1 MSTAGSNAAGA
12 GSSQIRGGSSR
23 FEGITDLCSLSS
35 STAEDTVLATLRER
49 YLLSQPYTSLSPSGL
64 VSVNPHTYLPVNG
77 DASLQDYVAEYYKIN
92 VDDETSRDAD
102 SGSSRSRLG
111 PHVFQLALSA
121 YYNMRR
127 TRQDQIVILSGPVA
141 SGKSEMRRLSIKAIS
156 EVSAAAPGKKG
167 SKTGSQ
173 VANAEF
179 ILESF
184 GNAHNISNDNA
195 SRFGN
200 YTELQFNDRGR
211 LEGLK
216 TIEYYFERSRVS
228 QTPASG
234 ERNFH
239 VFYYLVS
246 GVHGEE
252 RSFLKLEN
260 VASYRYLRSRVR
272 RVGMDDRQRFEQ
284 LKQAFKTVGLSN
296 RLVAQLCQLLAT
308 ILHIGNLQFETGGN
322 QHEGAV
328 VTNFETLSTV
338 AEFLGV
344 SQEAL
349 AELFSFKTV
358 LMKKEVCTTFLD
370 PEQAELVRDELA
382 RTLYSLLFS
391 WLNEHINQKL
401 CKDSFGSF
409 IALLDLPGIQNNL
422 GPVAMFNSLD
432 QFCFNFANEKV
443 QNWVLHRIH
452 ETTLEE
458 AGKEKLTANRIPY
471 FDNSE
476 CVKML
481 SDVKGGL
488 IPMMDDQARKKRN
501 ETQFLEAMGKR
512 YTGHASFSLA
522 TTSRSGGSSFTI
534 NHYDGQITYSTENF
548 LERDAN
554 ETSADILRLLRG
566 NTTGSQAVTE
576 HQGSN
581 NPFIKSLFSSKSIAT
596 QSHPRNDDE
605 IVAVQQPVRPMRAPS
620 TRRRKG
626 RPLKAVT
633 ENEEEGE
640 DDEVGGGNDGGTA
653 GKSLNCIAGQ
663 HWSALDTL
671 LQTFD
676 QAQPWFIFCLRPND
690 SQLPSQV
697 EIKSMKSQIRSMGL
711 TEMAIRLQTSY
722 EVRMTHFEA
731 CDRYAEEF
739 GIRGI
744 LKGPSDVDRLQ
755 DLKRVLGL
763 SDSQMVIGA
772 NRVFLSHGV
781 FHRFEDRLRAEEKD
795 EQRHRKEE
803 MEYLDDRDRK
813 IDPFSPYNR
822 DISPSASPALGYS
835 DPYLQIESTVDLPL
849 VGHEHTQSFR
859 EDSPEDFDDIRGF
872 APSQVTSQFGDSA
885 SNMGTE
891 TYAPSRNMFRD
902 FDHKDEKDVLDLEPQ
917 DGEITEEYKESIARR
932 RWVWLCTLL
941 TFWVPGFL
949 LNKVGGMKRQDI
961 RQAWREK
968 LAINMIIWFICG
980 CTVFVIA
987 FLGPLICPTQH
998 VYTFSELASH
1008 SYKNDPNNAFVA
1020 IRGEVF
1026 DLSEFAPTHLTAVS
1040 VVPTKSLMQY
1050 GGLDA
1055 SNLFPVQVSAL
1066 CDGASSTISPYVT
1079 LDSTNTTDVFM
1090 QYHDFRAY
1098 TNDSR
1103 PDWYAEMMIMMR
1115 HRFRVGFMGYTK
1127 KDVKKMA
1134 TSGRAVV
1141 IYDGL
1146 VYEMTTYIQQNGGGL
1161 KAPDGVQLTSDD
1173 QASRRFMSD
1182 QVVELFTYNAGKDI
1196 TTLLDNLA
1204 GTVGQDLVNKQKVCL
1219 RNLFI
1224 IGKVDSRDS
1233 AQCQFSTYILLA
1245 LSIVMVAIIGFKF
1258 LAALYFG
1265 SARAPEN
1272 HDKFVICQVPCYTEG
1287 EESLRK
1293 TIDSLVRLKYDDK
1306 RKLLMI
1312 ICDGNIK
1319 GYGNDKPTPAIVL
1332 DILGV
1337 DPNADPEPLSFQSLG
1352 EGAKQHNM
1360 GKIYA
1365 GLYECAGHVVPYLV
1379 VVKVGKPTERPKPGN
1394 RGKRDSQMI
1403 VMHFLNKVHF
1413 NAPMNPLELEMYH
1426 QIKNVIGVNPSFYEY
1441 IFMVDADTT
1450 VDEMSLNRLVS
1461 AMMHDKKIIGV
1472 CGETSIANAKQSI
1485 VTMSQVYEYFISH
1498 HLAKA
1503 FESLFG
1509 SITCLPGCFSM
1520 YRLRSP
1526 DTHKPLFISNG
1537 IIQDYSENRVDTLH
1551 LKNLLHLGE
1560 DRYLTTLV
1568 LKHFNDY
1575 KTKFVRDAYA
1585 QTVAPDSASVLLSQ
1599 RRRWIN
1605 STIHNLAELVFLDQL
1620 CGFCCFSMRF
1630 IVFIDLLSTI
1640 IAPVT
1645 VAYIVYLVY
1654 LIVKEGSSIPTLS
1667 IIMLAA
1673 IYGLQALI
1681 FVFRLR
1687 WDMIAWMVF
1696 YILAI
1701 PYFSFFLPLY
1711 SFWKM
1716 DDFSWGS
1723 TRLVVGEKGKK
1734 IVIHDEGKFD
1744 PRSIPLKSWNDYE
1757 NELWDQESV
1766 HSGSYMPPNK
1776 GEYDSRPGSAY
1787 GYDNYETRSRI
1798 ISPSG
1803 SYGDLRG
1810 QSRMGSTYNGV
1821 GMGVPVPQLPYH
1833 QSQNQS
1839 HRDLMGSPMNSTS
1852 HLPLTGNESNIFGEN
1867 KSLYSQHPLA
1877 MDQRSLYANSMY
1889 NQSQLNQPQ
1898 YQGMPYQ
1905 HQLDHRGS
1913 SYSLGG
1919 NGMNMNMGMG
1929 MQPMQGGNN
1938 MIGLDPRI
1946 SSYSTY
1952 NPPPPEQRQ
1961 QFAEPHQRSS
1971 PVPQSHSRP
1980 VSNFLSEV
1988 PLPFDSSNSNSNSNA
2003 GGMGISLGPQG
2014 IPESQLESSIR
2025 NICKNSDL
2033 DTLTKKMV
2041 RKQLE
2046 DEYQVNLSTRK
2057 DSINR
2062 IIEMVLAGMFITF
2075 SFVLLSFR
2083 GILT

>member
-1 MSTAGSNAAGA
+1 MSVSGNG
-12 GSSQIRGGSSR
+12 GRVEPSQGRGGSSR
-23 FEGITDLCSLSS
+23 FEGVTDICTLGATL
-35 STAEDTVLATLRER
+35 AEDTVLATLRER
-49 YLLSQPYTSLSPSGL
+49 FLISQPYTSLSPSNL
-64 VSVNPHTYLPVNG
+64 ISVNPHSYLPVNG
-77 DASLQDYVAEYYKIN
+77 DASLQDYVAEYYRIR

-102 SGSSRSRLG
+102 STTKKDRLG
-111 PHVFQLALSA
+111 PHIFQLALNA

-127 TRQDQIVILSGPVA
+127 TRQDQIVVLNGSVG
-141 SGKSEMRRLSIKAIS
+141 SGKTEMRRLAIKAIS
-156 EVSAAAPGKKG
+156 EVSVAAPGKKG
-167 SKTGSQ
+167 SKAGSQ

-184 GNAHNISNDNA
+184 GNAHTLTNDNA

-228 QTPASG
+228 QTPSSG

-252 RSFLKLEN
+252 KSFLKLEN
-260 VASYRYLRSRVR
+260 TSSYRYLQSRVR
-272 RVGMDDRQRFEQ
+272 RTGTDDRQRFEQ
-284 LKQAFKTVGLSN
+284 LKQAFKIVGLSN
-296 RLVAQLCQLLAT
+296 RLVAQVCQLLAT
-308 ILHIGNLQFETGGN
+308 ILHIGNLQFEIGGN
-322 QHEGAV
+322 QHEGAI
-328 VTNFETLSTV
+328 VTNYETLSTV
-338 AEFLGV
+338 SEFLGV

-349 AELFSFKTV
+349 GELFSFKTV
-358 LMKKEVCTTFLD
+358 LMRKEVYTTFLN
-370 PEQAELVRDELA
+370 PEQAESVRDELA

-409 IALLDLPGIQNNL
+409 VALLDLPGMQNNH
-422 GPVAMFNSLD
+422 GPVAMSNSLD

-443 QNWVLHRIH
+443 QNWVLHKIH
-452 ETTLEE
+452 ESTLEE
-458 AGKEKLTANRIPY
+458 ASKEKLTVTRIPY

-481 SDVKGGL
+481 SDNKGGL
-488 IPMMDDQARKKRN
+488 VNIMDDQARKKRT
-501 ETQFLEAMGKR
+501 EGQFLEAMGKR

-522 TTSRSGGSSFTI
+522 TQSRSGGATFTI
-534 NHYDGQITYSTENF
+534 NHYDGPVTYSTENF
-548 LERDAN
+548 LERNAN

-566 NTTGSQAVTE
+566 NTTGSQAVSE

-596 QSHPRNDDE
+596 QAHPRNDDE

-626 RPLKAVT
+626 RALKAVT
-633 ENEEEGE
+633 EEEDEEGE
-640 DDEVGGGNDGGTA
+640 DDEVGGGNDGGNA
-653 GKSLNCIAGQ
+653 GKSLYCIAGQ

-676 QAQPWFIFCLRPND
+676 QAQPWLIFCLRPND

-697 EIKSMKSQIRSMGL
+697 EIRSMKSQIRSLGL
-711 TEMAIRLQTSY
+711 TEMAQRLQTSY

-739 GIRGI
+739 EVRGI

-763 SDSQMVIGA
+763 NDNQMAIGA
-772 NRVFLSHGV
+772 NRVFLSHAV

-795 EQRHRKEE
+795 EQRHRRED
-803 MEYLDDRDRK
+803 MEYLDEKERK
-813 IDPFSPYNR
+813 VDPFSPYHR
-822 DISPSASPALGYS
+822 DVSPSASPALGYS
-835 DPYLQIESTVDLPL
+835 DPYLQNESTVDLPL
-849 VGHEHTQSFR
+849 VDHAQPLR
-859 EDSPEDFDDIRGF
+859 QDSPDDFDDIRGF
-872 APSQVTSQFGDSA
+872 APSQVTSQFADSA
-885 SNMGTE
+885 SNIGTE

-902 FDHKDEKDVLDLEPQ
+902 FDHKDEKDVLDVEPQ
-917 DGEITEEYKESIARR
+917 EGETTEEYKESIARR
-932 RWVWLCTLL
+932 RWVWLCTFL
-941 TFWVPGFL
+941 TFWIPGFM
-949 LNKVGGMKRQDI
+949 LNKIGGMKRQDI

-968 LAINMIIWFICG
+968 LAINMIIWFICA
-980 CTVFVIA
+980 CTIFVIA
-987 FLGPLICPTQH
+987 ALGPLICPTQH
-998 VYTFSELASH
+998 VYTLSELSSH
-1008 SYKNDPNNAFVA
+1008 SSKNDPNNVFTA

-1026 DLSEFAPTHLTAVS
+1026 DLTQFAPTHLTAVS

-1055 SNLFPVQVSAL
+1055 SSLFPVQVSAL
-1066 CDGASSTISPYVT
+1066 CDGVNTPISPYVT

-1127 KDVKKMA
+1127 KDIKKMA
-1134 TSGRAVV
+1134 NSGRAVA

-1161 KAPDGVQLTSDD
+1161 KAPNGVELTADD
-1173 QASRRFMSD
+1173 QASRRFMAD

-1196 TTLLDNLA
+1196 TALLDNLA
-1204 GTVGQDLVNKQKVCL
+1204 STAGQDLVNKQKVCL

-1233 AQCQFSTYILLA
+1233 PQCQFSTYILLA
-1245 LSIVMVAIIGFKF
+1245 LSIVMVSIIGFKF
-1258 LAALYFG
+1258 LAALHFG
-1265 SARAPEN
+1265 SSRAPEN

-1287 EESLRK
+1287 EESLRR

-1337 DPNADPEPLSFQSLG
+1337 DQNNDPEPLSFQSLG
-1352 EGAKQHNM
+1352 EGSKQHNM
-1360 GKIYA
+1360 GKVYA

-1441 IFMVDADTT
+1441 LFMVDADTT

-1485 VTMSQVYEYFISH
+1485 VTMMQVYEYFISH

-1585 QTVAPDSASVLLSQ
+1585 QTVAPDSANVLLSQ

-1605 STIHNLAELVFLDQL
+1605 STVHNLAELVFLDQL

-1630 IVFIDLLSTI
+1630 VVFIDLLSTI

-1645 VAYIVYLVY
+1645 VAYIGYLIY
-1654 LIVKEGSSIPTLS
+1654 LIVREGKSIPTLS

-1687 WDMIAWMVF
+1687 WDMVAWMVF
-1696 YILAI
+1696 YIAAI

-1723 TRLVVGEKGKK
+1723 TRLVVGEHGKK

-1787 GYDNYETRSRI
+1787 GYDNYDARSRVL
-1798 ISPSG
+1798 SPSG
-1803 SYGDLRG
+1803 SYGDLRN
-1810 QSRMGSTYNGV
+1810 QSRGGSIYNGV
-1821 GMGVPVPQLPYH
+1821 GMGVPQLPY
-1833 QSQNQS
+1833 QN
-1839 HRDLMGSPMNSTS
+1839 RDLMGSPMNSNS
-1852 HLPLTGNESNIFGEN
+1852 HLPLGGGDNRSVFGDN
-1867 KSLYSQHPLA
+1867 KSLYGQP
-1877 MDQRSLYANSMY
+1877 MNVDQRSLYAGSFY
-1889 NQSQLNQPQ
+1889 GGAGQQP
-1898 YQGMPYQ
+1898 M
-1905 HQLDHRGS
+1905 LDHRTS
-1913 SYSLGG
+1913 SYSLHGNNPQMGMGMAMGG
-1919 NGMNMNMGMG
+1919 MPPMGMG
-1929 MQPMQGGNN
+1929 MQGGNGN
-1938 MIGLDPRI
+1938 MIGLDHRI
-1946 SSYSTY
+1946 SSYSSF
-1952 NPPPPEQRQ
+1952 NPPPPSQ
-1961 QFAEPHQRSS
+1961 QHQYQSPYGDTTQYQQRSPLS
-1971 PVPQSHSRP
+1971 QPGSRP
-1980 VSNFLSEV
+1980 VSNFLGDAGIPPSA
-1988 PLPFDSSNSNSNSNA
+1988 SNDNNI
-2003 GGMGISLGPQG
+2003 GLSLGPEG
-2014 IPESQLESSIR
+2014 ITEAQLEVSIR
-2025 NICKNSDL
+2025 RICAESDL
-2033 DTLTKKMV
+2033 DTLTKKVV
-2041 RKQLE
+2041 RKKLE
-2046 DEYQVNLSTRK
+2046 EEFGVGLGGRK

-2062 IIEMVLAGMFITF
+2062 IIEQVLAGEF
-2075 SFVLLSFR
+2075 
-2083 GILT
+2083 G

>member
-1 MSTAGSNAAGA
+1 MSAAGP
-12 GSSQIRGGSSR
+12 SQSRGGYR
-23 FEGITDLCSLSS
+23 FEGVTDLCTLGA
-35 STAEDTVLATLRER
+35 TLAEDTVLATLRER
-49 YLLSQPYTSLSPSGL
+49 FLISQPYTTLSPSSL
-64 VSVNPHTYLPVNG
+64 ISVNPHAYLPLNG
-77 DASLQDYVAEYYKIN
+77 DASLQDYVAEYYRSQ
-92 VDDETSRDAD
+92 VDDETSRERDPESSTKSKN
-102 SGSSRSRLG
+102 SGLG
-111 PHVFQLALSA
+111 PHVFQLALDA
-121 YYNMRR
+121 LYNMRR
-127 TRQDQIVILSGPVA
+127 TRQDQIVVLSGSVG
-141 SGKSEMRRLSIKAIS
+141 SGKTEIRRLAIKAIS
-156 EVSAAAPGKKG
+156 EVSVAAPGKKG
-167 SKTGSQ
+167 SKVGSQ
-173 VANAEF
+173 VANAQF

-184 GNAHNISNDNA
+184 GNAHTLTNDNA

-228 QTPASG
+228 QTPSSG

-252 RSFLKLEN
+252 KSFLKLEN
-260 VASYRYLRSRVR
+260 INSYRYLQSRVR
-272 RVGMDDRQRFEQ
+272 RTGTDDRSRFEQ

-296 RLVAQLCQLLAT
+296 RLVAQVCQLLAT

-322 QHEGAV
+322 QHEGAI

-358 LMKKEVCTTFLD
+358 LMKKEVYTTFLD
-370 PEQAELVRDELA
+370 PEQAESVRDELA

-409 IALLDLPGIQNNL
+409 IALLDLPGMQNNH
-422 GPVAMFNSLD
+422 GPVAMSNSLD

-443 QNWVLHRIH
+443 QNWVLHRVH
-452 ETTLEE
+452 ENTLEE
-458 AGKEKLTANRIPY
+458 ASKEKLTATRTPY

-481 SDVKGGL
+481 SDSKGGL
-488 IPMMDDQARKKRN
+488 VNIMDDQARKKKN
-501 ETQFLEAMGKR
+501 ESQFLEIMAKR
-512 YTGHASFSLA
+512 FTGHASFSLS
-522 TTSRSGGSSFTI
+522 TQSRSGNSTFTI
-534 NHYDGQITYSTENF
+534 NHYDGPVTYTTENF
-548 LERDAN
+548 LARNAN

-566 NTTGSQAVTE
+566 TTTGAPVVSE

-596 QSHPRNDDE
+596 QAHPRNDDE

-633 ENEEEGE
+633 EIEEEEGE
-640 DDEVGGGNDGGTA
+640 DDEVGGGNDGGNA
-653 GKSLNCIAGQ
+653 GKSLNCVAGQ

-676 QAQPWFIFCLRPND
+676 QAQPWLIFCLRPND

-697 EIKSMKSQIRSMGL
+697 EIRSMKSQIRSLGL
-711 TEMAIRLQTSY
+711 TEMAHRLQNSY

-739 GIRGI
+739 DIRGI

-772 NRVFLSHGV
+772 NRVFLSHSI
-781 FHRFEDRLRAEEKD
+781 FHRFEDRLRAEERD
-795 EQRHRKEE
+795 EQRHRRED
-803 MEYLDDRDRK
+803 MEYLDDKDRK
-813 IDPFSPYNR
+813 VDPFSPYNNNR
-822 DISPSASPALGYS
+822 DISPAASPALGYS
-835 DPYLQIESTVDLPL
+835 DPYLQNESNVELPL
-849 VGHEHTQSFR
+849 VDHAQPLR
-859 EDSPEDFDDIRGF
+859 QDSPDDFDEIRGF
-872 APSQVTSQFGDSA
+872 APSQITSQFGDSN
-885 SNMGTE
+885 SNIGTE

-941 TFWVPGFL
+941 TFWIPGFL
-949 LNKVGGMKRQDI
+949 LSKIGGMKRQDI

-968 LAINMIIWFICG
+968 LAINIIIWFICG

-998 VYTFSELASH
+998 VYTLSELSSH
-1008 SYKNDPNNAFVA
+1008 SYKNDPNNAFTA

-1026 DLSEFAPTHLTAVS
+1026 DLSQFAPTHLTAVS

-1050 GGLDA
+1050 GGLD
-1055 SNLFPVQVSAL
+1055 STSLFPVEVSAL
-1066 CDGASSTISPYVT
+1066 CDGYGTNTISPYVT
-1079 LDSTNTTDVFM
+1079 LDSTNTSDVFM

-1134 TSGRAVV
+1134 SSGRAVA
-1141 IYDGL
+1141 IYDNL

-1161 KAPDGVQLTSDD
+1161 KAPNGVSLTTED
-1173 QASRRFMSD
+1173 QASRQFMAP

-1196 TTLLDNLA
+1196 TALLDGLS
-1204 GTVGQDLVNKQKVCL
+1204 GTAGQDLVNKQKVCL

-1233 AQCQFSTYILLA
+1233 PQCQFSTYILLA

-1258 LAALYFG
+1258 LAALHFG
-1265 SARAPEN
+1265 SSRAPEN

-1287 EESLRK
+1287 EESLRR

-1337 DPNADPEPLSFQSLG
+1337 DQNSDPEPLSFQSLG
-1352 EGAKQHNM
+1352 EGSKQHNM
-1360 GKIYA
+1360 GKVYA

-1441 IFMVDADTT
+1441 LFMVDADTT

-1472 CGETSIANAKQSI
+1472 CGETSIANSKQSI
-1485 VTMSQVYEYFISH
+1485 VTMMQVYEYFISH

-1585 QTVAPDSASVLLSQ
+1585 QTVAPDQGSVLLSQ

-1630 IVFIDLLSTI
+1630 VVFIDLLSTI

-1654 LIVKEGSSIPTLS
+1654 LIVKEGKSIPTLS

-1681 FVFRLR
+1681 FIFRLR
-1687 WDMIAWMVF
+1687 WDMVAWMIF
-1696 YILAI
+1696 YIAAI

-1766 HSGSYMPPNK
+1766 HSGSYMPPVK

-1787 GYDNYETRSRI
+1787 GYDNYDSKSRVL
-1798 ISPSG
+1798 SPSG
-1803 SYGDLRG
+1803 SYGDLRA
-1810 QSRMGSTYNGV
+1810 QSRGGSMYNEV
-1821 GMGVPVPQLPYH
+1821 GMGVPQLPY
-1833 QSQNQS
+1833 QN
-1839 HRDLMGSPMNSTS
+1839 RDIMGSPMNSNN
-1852 HLPLTGNESNIFGEN
+1852 HLPLGGGDTRSMYGDNR
-1867 KSLYSQHPLA
+1867 SLYGQPLNV
-1877 MDQRSLYANSMY
+1877 DQRSMYGGSFYAGQPNFD
-1889 NQSQLNQPQ
+1889 NQRN
-1898 YQGMPYQ
+1898 
-1905 HQLDHRGS
+1905 S
-1913 SYSLGG
+1913 SYSLHS
-1919 NGMNMNMGMG
+1919 NMGIPTQMI
-1929 MQPMQGGNN
+1929 MGNN
-1938 MIGLDPRI
+1938 IIGLNQRN

-1952 NPPPPEQRQ
+1952 NPPTVQQPQNQQQRINSIYDENQ
-1961 QFAEPHQRSS
+1961 NKPIT
-1971 PVPQSHSRP
+1971 
-1980 VSNFLSEV
+1980 NFLGDTGINSSINQNDNENDNG
-1988 PLPFDSSNSNSNSNA
+1988 FDNSSI
-2003 GGMGISLGPQG
+2003 GLTLGPQG
-2014 IPESQLESSIR
+2014 ITENQLEISIR
-2025 NICKNSDL
+2025 KIIELNNNNL
-2033 DTLTKKMV
+2033 DNLTKKMV
-2041 RKQLE
+2041 RKNLE
-2046 DEYQVNLSTRK
+2046 NEFKCNLNSRK
-2057 DSINR
+2057 ESINR
-2062 IIEMVLAGMFITF
+2062 IIEVILAEQ
-2075 SFVLLSFR
+2075 
-2083 GILT
+2083 